1 MTKIEKL
8 MFQVSLLDKISAP
21 LSKIQ
26 KKFGA
31 LKNTALSSIK
41 SIGIGFA
48 GLAATGFGLKTFVNP
63 ALVMQKSL
71 AQVASLGV
79 GDESLKTLN
88 NAALRYSVQYGDSA
102 RDFVT
107 ASYDIQSS
115 IDRINGN
122 QLSSITRASAILA
135 KGTKSDVATIT
146 NFMGTMYGIFK
157 QDARAM
163 GVDKWSENIAGMTA
177 KAVQMFKT
185 TGQGMSDAFGNLGAS
200 GQSFGIVMNEQMA
213 ILGTLQS
220 TMSGSEAA
228 TKYKAFLDGA
238 GKAQKQLGLQF
249 VDSRGKML
257 PMVKILQLIQGKY
270 GDLSKVADSDLL
282 KKAFGTKEAVAI
294 IKLLGADIDG
304 LDKSIKTL
312 GKNKGMA
319 TAIKMAKKLADP
331 WDKALKGIEAVRIN
345 MGQSLLPVLNPLM
358 DRMAAISG
366 EILTWTEKNP
376 ALTKSIGM
384 AVLKVLALVAG
395 LTSLAIVGGTVKLAL
410 VVLTPLFWLLRNAMV
425 AVRAVAFI
433 GFLATLATNIG
444 LTSSAMAI
452 WNGIIW
458 LTNAALWANPI
469 TWVVGGILL
478 LIATVVAVIYYWD
491 DLKLMMGDTRWTSV
505 LMFALN
511 TILTPFRAVIKAI
524 EMLMSK
530 WQSLKSVLSTPLSGV
545 VGGILNKTLPGMGA
559 SASPAAVAPVSGLSR
574 SPVAIPGLSQMV
586 NMSVQAMG
594 GGSSNGVRVDKVEIH
609 SHTDLNAENLM
620 RELELLGR

>member
-1 MTKIEKL
+1 LTKIEKL

-410 VVLTPLFWLLRNAMV
+410 VVLTPLFWLLQ
-425 AVRAVAFI
+425 
-433 GFLATLATNIG
+433 
-444 LTSSAMAI
+444 
-452 WNGIIW
+452 
-458 LTNAALWANPI
+458 P
-469 TWVVGGILL
+469 
-478 LIATVVAVIYYWD
+478 
-491 DLKLMMGDTRWTSV
+491 K
-505 LMFALN
+505 
-511 TILTPFRAVIKAI
+511 
-524 EMLMSK
+524 
-530 WQSLKSVLSTPLSGV
+530 
-545 VGGILNKTLPGMGA
+545 
-559 SASPAAVAPVSGLSR
+559 
-574 SPVAIPGLSQMV
+574 
-586 NMSVQAMG
+586 
-594 GGSSNGVRVDKVEIH
+594 
-609 SHTDLNAENLM
+609 
-620 RELELLGR
+620 